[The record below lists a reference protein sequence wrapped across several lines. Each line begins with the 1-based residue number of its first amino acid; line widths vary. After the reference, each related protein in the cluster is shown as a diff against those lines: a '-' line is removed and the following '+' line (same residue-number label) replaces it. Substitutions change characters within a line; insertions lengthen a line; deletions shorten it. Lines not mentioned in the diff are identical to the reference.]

1 MPKNYPTSNCET
13 IIVKDFAERM
23 GRDVGEVMKK
33 LMGIMATI
41 NQELDFD
48 TASLIADEFGVTVTM
63 EARRKIRRKSKKSSM
78 PET

>member
-1 MPKNYPTSNCET
+1 
-13 IIVKDFAERM
+13 M

-33 LMGIMATI
+33 LLMGGIMATI

-63 EARRKIRRKSKKSSM
+63 EAPPEDPTEIEEIIDA